1 MLFLFWAPAQS
12 IVFPEIKH
20 QGVFNIIFFIR
31 PGNTPYLYS
40 LSSSFCCSSEHFM
53 TLAKFKLISYF
64 SVLSTSLA
72 GQLTGTCLGTF
83 LGEEPAEEPTDVSS
97 QDPQIPTG
105 IPAEL
110 LLCPHSAGHEVW
122 EIPSLFWF
130 THPPK
135 EQLGAGGFLPGVTG
149 SCASQG
155 CWELPGNHSMENNVD
170 LYLLLYFPSREPSEA
185 FHSLIS

>member
-72 GQLTGTCLGTF
+72 GQLTGACLGTF

-105 IPAEL
+105 IPAEPRHPAKGSSELQNSL
-110 LLCPHSAGHEVW
+110 LWHHLGSPSCPVASGNSAGLAAARETESQGW
-122 EIPSLFWF
+122 GGAFQGQPQDLS
-130 THPPK
+130 TAQTPPHVCMHL
-135 EQLGAGGFLPGVTG
+135 LGACPT
-149 SCASQG
+149 
-155 CWELPGNHSMENNVD
+155 H
-170 LYLLLYFPSREPSEA
+170 FPC
-185 FHSLIS
+185 